1 MNQNRDRIT
10 VTRPPY
16 PRAKGHSRSPIGR
29 GTWIWF
35 VGVLLAVFMALG
47 WTMVQFNHAFSA
59 QTAAPAGS
67 RTALPAAGD
76 SESLPPELRPPDE
89 TKTLGA
95 ESPSTES
102 APVEGPALHVPEEVV
117 ALLQQRQ
124 EDIDLRE
131 KAVRTAEERLTILRD
146 EFEGILSKVEA
157 AEQRR
162 LRLKEQQEK
171 AGEGRTK
178 QAAESRT
185 QNYAHLT
192 KMYESMPS
200 EEAAARIER
209 MPDRKALEILRLV
222 KGKTA
227 GLILAQ
233 IKVDKAARLTE
244 QLLSKP

>member
-1 MNQNRDRIT
+1 MNQSRDRIT
-10 VTRPPY
+10 GAHT
-16 PRAKGHSRSPIGR
+16 RAKGHSRSPIGR
-29 GTWIWF
+29 GTRIWS
-35 VGVLLAVFMALG
+35 VGVLLTAIMVLG
-47 WTMVQFNHAFSA
+47 WMMVQFNHAFSA
-59 QTAAPAGS
+59 QTAAPPGS
-67 RTALPAAGD
+67 RTALPVAD
-76 SESLPPELRPPDE
+76 DTESLPPELRPPGE
-89 TKTLGA
+89 TKISGTV
-95 ESPSTES
+95 SPSTES
-102 APVEGPALHVPEEVV
+102 APVEGPALHLPEEVV
-117 ALLQQRQ
+117 AMLQQRQ
-124 EDIDLRE
+124 EDIEHRE
-131 KAVRTAEERLTILRD
+131 KAVQTAEERLTILRA
-146 EFEGILSKVEA
+146 EFEVILSKVEA

-192 KMYESMPS
+192 KIYESMPS

-244 QLLSKP
+244 QLLSNP